1 MNNVLATRA
10 KEPKAVF
17 AHFMVENSK
26 DWNLGAWEDE
36 INLARAAHIDG
47 FALNFGSGV
56 DYDLTFLKAFVAAK
70 NLGFKVVFSF
80 DYAGNGPFMKDTVT
94 ETLRFWTSYDMYY
107 HFRGKP
113 LVSTFEGPANAADWE
128 DIKAAVD
135 CFFMPD
141 WSSLGAKD
149 ALALKTADGLFSW
162 AAWPWG
168 NTNMDTY
175 VDASYLDYLEKDGG
189 KPYMMPVSPWF
200 YTNLPGYNKNWLWR
214 GDGLWRDRWEE
225 VMVVQPDLVQIISWN
240 DFGESHYIGPLPK
253 GDYKAFEIG
262 KAPYDYI
269 TGMPHDAW
277 RKLLPYWIDMY
288 KNGKASISEELVVG
302 WYRPNPARACNSG
315 GTTGNTAQ
323 QLQIE
328 FDPAEV
334 AQDIIV
340 FSAVLTSDASISVTV
355 GGVALPAKWKNK
367 PSGGVGVYH
376 GSVAYGSNRGA
387 VKISISRSGKTIASF
402 TGIDITTN
410 CRDGYTN
417 WNAWVGS
424 ATGPK
429 LAEAVSPKLAIDKQ
443 QCITGTAK
451 GNFKGLCE
459 FTCSY
464 GYCPIGACVCL
475 ELGPPKELPE
485 PTGVKGYPIAG
496 EGSSYIGLCDFAC
509 NYGYCPPGAC
519 GTTEV
524 PLTEPTVSPFL
535 PSACTSGTGQ
545 DSFIGLCQYAC
556 DFGFCPINHCTCT
569 STGALVPPPTQDPD
583 YDGEWILDGDDSG
596 LCSFACSRGY
606 CPETA
611 CKSYRPNEVVMCNDD
626 SEDPECL
633 TNALADS
640 EACDLSLTFNTMAD
654 LENSISA
661 IPSGCIGIHAMQI
674 LLKLLKDTKANYT
687 AVDNDYDYW
696 FDYYVKYMHRVVPE
710 QIWAFVSYGDKGPGN
725 KYFDCTLQD
734 GDHHDPQTCPVG
746 SIAMSYHVDYDFNDE
761 EGFWNAVAER
771 GIQKDWISF
780 DDWDIVKP
788 CPPKD
793 PLRPDAC
800 RDGTVVLEDY
810 PHPADNMTFAN
821 PKDIISKSNGKF
833 DQLELDLATTWTE
846 MMFGFWDGDYY
857 DAVEAVSLPVFMLVQ
872 AVESMEQVK
881 QLGKEEKEYEE
892 KELIM
897 KILTAVLVVVPFAG
911 EIIGEIAGLA
921 WVVEAA
927 IVVDVLGNAAMGVYD
942 VVKNKGSPAMAVL
955 DLLLGASGG
964 RTGKNYSNAALKR
977 REMGAEDVSKFGDV
991 FKRHDDALRRVIPV
1005 DRCKA

>member
-1 MNNVLATRA
+1 MGLRC
-10 KEPKAVF
+10 
-17 AHFMVENSK
+17 NSSRLK
-26 DWNLGAWEDE
+26 LSAILE
-36 INLARAAHIDG
+36 LRCQHTHIDG

-56 DYDLTFLKAFVAAK
+56 DYDLAFLKAFVA
-70 NLGFKVVFSF
+70 
-80 DYAGNGPFMKDTVT
+80 AGNGPFMKDTVI
-94 ETLRFWTSYDMYY
+94 ETLRFWTPYDMYY

-149 ALALKTADGLFSW
+149 ALALKTADGLFNW

-200 YTNLPGYNKNWLWR
+200 YTNLPGYKKNW
-214 GDGLWRDRWEE
+214 LWRDRWEE

-240 DFGESHYIGPLPK
+240 DFGESHYI
-253 GDYKAFEIG
+253 E
-262 KAPYDYI
+262 
-269 TGMPHDAW
+269 
-277 RKLLPYWIDMY
+277 LL
-288 KNGKASISEELVVG
+288 VG

-340 FSAVLTSDASISVTV
+340 FSAVLTSDASIFVTV

-367 PSGGVGVYH
+367 PSGGVGVYY

-387 VKISISRSGKTIASF
+387 VKISISRSGNTIASF
-402 TGIDITTN
+402 TGTDITMN

-429 LAEAVSPKLAIDKQ
+429 LAEAVPPKLAIDKQ
-443 QCITGTAK
+443 LCIRGTAK

-475 ELGPPKELPE
+475 ELGLPKELPE

-509 NYGYCPPGAC
+509 NYGYCPSGAC

-556 DFGFCPINHCTCT
+556 DFGFCPMNHCTCT
-569 STGALVPPPTQDPD
+569 STGALVPPPAQDPD

-596 LCSFACSRGY
+596 LCSFA
-606 CPETA
+606 
-611 CKSYRPNEVVMCNDD
+611 
-626 SEDPECL
+626 
-633 TNALADS
+633 
-640 EACDLSLTFNTMAD
+640 
-654 LENSISA
+654 
-661 IPSGCIGIHAMQI
+661 
-674 LLKLLKDTKANYT
+674 
-687 AVDNDYDYW
+687 
-696 FDYYVKYMHRVVPE
+696 
-710 QIWAFVSYGDKGPGN
+710 
-725 KYFDCTLQD
+725 
-734 GDHHDPQTCPVG
+734 
-746 SIAMSYHVDYDFNDE
+746 
-761 EGFWNAVAER
+761 
-771 GIQKDWISF
+771 
-780 DDWDIVKP
+780 
-788 CPPKD
+788 
-793 PLRPDAC
+793 
-800 RDGTVVLEDY
+800 
-810 PHPADNMTFAN
+810 
-821 PKDIISKSNGKF
+821 
-833 DQLELDLATTWTE
+833 
-846 MMFGFWDGDYY
+846 
-857 DAVEAVSLPVFMLVQ
+857 
-872 AVESMEQVK
+872 
-881 QLGKEEKEYEE
+881 
-892 KELIM
+892 
-897 KILTAVLVVVPFAG
+897 
-911 EIIGEIAGLA
+911 
-921 WVVEAA
+921 
-927 IVVDVLGNAAMGVYD
+927 
-942 VVKNKGSPAMAVL
+942 
-955 DLLLGASGG
+955 
-964 RTGKNYSNAALKR
+964 
-977 REMGAEDVSKFGDV
+977 
-991 FKRHDDALRRVIPV
+991 
-1005 DRCKA
+1005 